1 MCADRAGPLAGL
13 RVLEIAGIGP
23 GPFCGMLLADLGADV
38 VLADRLEPNAQNLDI
53 GRAAIM
59 NRGKRSIK
67 VDLKSPQGVQMVLSL
82 VENCDAL
89 IEGMRPGVMERLG
102 LGPEICIAR
111 NPRLVYGR
119 MTGWGQHGPLAQAA
133 GHDLNYI
140 GLAGALWYSGQPGES
155 PMTPPSIVGDIG
167 GGALYLAVG
176 VLAGVMSARATGRG
190 QVVDA
195 AIVDGSAHMMNL
207 LLSLKAAGQ
216 FVTERGASI
225 LDGPYWYSTYRCA
238 DGGFISVGSL
248 EPKFHALLIDKLG
261 LAADPAFAR
270 PYDRSAWP
278 ELKRRFADLFA
289 KRTRGEWCALLE
301 GTDACF
307 APVLDPEEA
316 AKHPHLVARGVYS
329 SPDGMLQA
337 SAAPRFSGTPAAAPG
352 AIPVTGADN
361 EAILRDWVLERP
373 GSGSVAG
380 DWQCRPRRAEDA
392 ESPFNVG
399 LPSHTP

>member
-23 GPFCGMLLADLGADV
+23 APFCGMLLADLGADV
-38 VLADRLEPNAQNLDI
+38 VLADRTEPNQQNIDV
-53 GRAAIM
+53 GPAAVT
-59 NRGKRSIK
+59 NRGKRSIA
-67 VDLKSPQGVQMVLSL
+67 VDLKSPQGVETVLTL
-82 VENCDAL
+82 VERCDAL

-102 LGPEICIAR
+102 LGPDACLAR

-119 MTGWGQHGPLAQAA
+119 MTGWGQHGPLAHAA

-140 GLAGALWYSGQPGES
+140 ALSGALWYAGQPGEP
-155 PMTPPSIVGDIG
+155 PMTPPSVVGDVG

-207 LLSLKAAGQ
+207 LLSLKGAGE

-225 LDGPYWYSTYRCA
+225 LDGPHWYSTYRCA

-248 EPKFHALLIDKLG
+248 EPKFYRLLLGKLG
-261 LAADPAFAR
+261 LDADPDYAK
-270 PYDRSAWP
+270 PYDGRTWP
-278 ELKRRFADLFA
+278 GLKKRFTELFA
-289 KRTRGEWCALLE
+289 QRTRDEWCALLE

-307 APVLDPEEA
+307 APVLDLDEA
-316 AKHPHLVARGVYS
+316 ARHPHMVARGVYS
-329 SPDGMLQA
+329 DSGGVLQA
-337 SAAPRFSGTPAAAPG
+337 NPAPRFSGTPTGQPG
-352 AIPVTGADN
+352 AIPQRGAD
-361 EAILRDWVLERP
+361 ADAVLRDWAAKKRH
-373 GSGSVAG
+373 S
-380 DWQCRPRRAEDA
+380 
-392 ESPFNVG
+392 
-399 LPSHTP
+399 